1 MYEAKVG
8 IIGGSGLYKV
18 EGMMEMEEVK
28 EVKISTPF
36 GEPSDAVILGNLR
49 GVKVA
54 FLSRHGE
61 GHRISPSELPAK
73 ANIYALK
80 SLGVERIISVSAVG
94 SLRAEIE
101 PLDIVVPDQLID
113 RTRGRSS
120 TFFTDGIVGHV
131 SLAEPFCPVLS
142 QALFEA
148 STKVGAKV
156 HSGGIYLVMEG
167 PQLSTKAESQLYRSW
182 GADVIGMTALPEA
195 KLAREAEICYA
206 TLAFVTDYDCW
217 HPIYESVTTEMI
229 LTNLPKA
236 IDTVRRTLKL
246 LLTSIPQKRDCS
258 CASALKCAIATETKY
273 IPEKKRKELELL
285 IGKYLG
291 EGGDVDQD

>member
-1 MYEAKVG
+1 MPEAKVG
-8 IIGGSGLYKV
+8 IIGGSGLYKM
-18 EGMMEMEEVK
+18 EGMTEVE

-36 GEPSDAVILGNLR
+36 GEPSDAVILGNLE

-54 FLSRHGE
+54 FLPRHGE
-61 GHRISPSELPAK
+61 GHRISPSDLPAK

-94 SLRAEIE
+94 SLKEEIE
-101 PLDIVVPDQLID
+101 PLDVVIPDQLID
-113 RTRGRSS
+113 RTRGRGS

-156 HSGGIYLVMEG
+156 HKGGTYLVMEG

-217 HPIYESVTTEMI
+217 HPVYESVTTEMI
-229 LTNLPKA
+229 LTNLQKA
-236 IDTVRRTLKL
+236 IDTVRRILKL
-246 LLTSIPQKRDCS
+246 LLPSISQKRDCA
-258 CASALKCAIATETKY
+258 CASALKYAIATEAKY
-273 IPEKKRKELELL
+273 IPKKKKRELGLL

-291 EGGDVDQD
+291 GEEDVTQA